1 MTIQS
6 PEPLEPDN
14 SKWEETQAWADKKI
28 ADIVEF
34 SVQRGERLLAGHD
47 LRDKLTTL
55 EQRQQLLIAQAQKLR
70 RNTQNNT
77 QNVPKK
83 GTNIPNLGK
92 NEQLFDMFAEKIAKK
107 LSEIEKKRD
116 KPDLFGPKDGG

>member
-14 SKWEETQAWADKKI
+14 SKWEATQAWADKKI
-28 ADIVEF
+28 ADLVEF
-34 SVQRGERLLAGHD
+34 SIQRGERLLAGHD

-55 EQRQQLLIAQAQKLR
+55 EQRQALLIEQAQKLR
-70 RNTQNNT
+70 RNAQNAPKIT
-77 QNVPKK
+77 RNVP
-83 GTNIPNLGK
+83 NMGK

>member
-1 MTIQS
+1 MTTTT
-6 PEPLEPDN
+6 PTPPEPDN
-14 SKWEETQAWADKKI
+14 SKWEATQAWATKRI
-28 ADIVEF
+28 SDIVQF
-34 SVQRGERLLAGHD
+34 SLERGDRLLAGHD

-70 RNTQNNT
+70 KNTQFTPKNT
-77 QNVPKK
+77 RSVP
-83 GTNIPNLGK
+83 NMGK

>member
-14 SKWEETQAWADKKI
+14 SKWEATQAWADKKI
-28 ADIVEF
+28 KDLVEF

-70 RNTQNNT
+70 RHVPNMPKKSN
-77 QNVPKK
+77 NVP
-83 GTNIPNLGK
+83 NMGK

>member
-14 SKWEETQAWADKKI
+14 SKWEATQAWAIKKI
-28 ADIVEF
+28 TDIVEF
-34 SVQRGERLLAGHD
+34 SLERGDRLLAGHD

-70 RNTQNNT
+70 KNT
-77 QNVPKK
+77 QNVPKR
-83 GTNIPNLGK
+83 GMNVPNMGK

-116 KPDLFGPKDGG
+116 KKDLFGPKDGD

>member
-1 MTIQS
+1 MTTI
-6 PEPLEPDN
+6 PDPMEPDN
-14 SKWEETQAWADKKI
+14 SKWEATQAWADKKI

-34 SVQRGERLLAGHD
+34 SLKRGDRLLAGHD

-55 EQRQQLLIAQAQKLR
+55 EQRQALLIEQAQKLR
-70 RNTQNNT
+70 RNTPQA
-77 QNVPKK
+77 PKK
-83 GTNIPNLGK
+83 GQQSAPAYK

-107 LSEIEKKRD
+107 LSEIDKKRD